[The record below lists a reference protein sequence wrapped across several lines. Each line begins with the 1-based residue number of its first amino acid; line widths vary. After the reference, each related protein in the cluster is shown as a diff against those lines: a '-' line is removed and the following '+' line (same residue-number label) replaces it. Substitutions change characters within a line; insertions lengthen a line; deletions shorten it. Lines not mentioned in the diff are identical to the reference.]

1 MAYSEKFQKLAEAA
15 RARIEAVAT
24 DDVDALA
31 SGGAVVLDIR
41 DKEEFDADRI
51 PGAVHLSR
59 GKLEMNVEGII
70 PDLDAMILCYCN
82 ANHRGSLSAD
92 ALVQM
97 GYRNARVI
105 AGGFNAWKAVRDNRR
120 G

>member
-1 MAYSEKFQKLAEAA
+1 MAYTEKFQKLAEAA
-15 RARIEAVAT
+15 RSRIEAVAAA
-24 DDVDALA
+24 DVDALA
-31 SGGAVVLDIR
+31 KNGAVVLDIR

-59 GKLEMNVEGII
+59 GKLEMNIEGVV
-70 PDLDAMILCYCN
+70 PDLDAVILCYCN
-82 ANHRGSLSAD
+82 VNHRGSLSAD

-97 GYRNARVI
+97 GYTNARVI
-105 AGGFNAWKAVRDNRR
+105 AGGFNAWKTVRDSRL

>member
-1 MAYSEKFQKLAEAA
+1 MAYTEKFEKLAEAA
-15 RARIEAVAT
+15 RARIEAVAAA
-24 DDVDALA
+24 DVDALA
-31 SGGAVVLDIR
+31 KDGAVVLDIR

-59 GKLEMNVEGII
+59 GKLEMNIEGVVK
-70 PDLDAMILCYCN
+70 DLDALILCYCN

-97 GYRNARVI
+97 GYTKARVI
-105 AGGFNAWKAVRDNRR
+105 VGGFNAWKAVRDSRQD
-120 G
+120 